1 MMKGPEAA
9 SPRVMWSTG
18 SARITALNLEP
29 EKAASALTA
38 TLRFSSSLLTRKT
51 PPYSP
56 SESAKKATM

>member
-9 SPRVMWSTG
+9 R
-18 SARITALNLEP
+18 
-29 EKAASALTA
+29 ALTA